1 MAWHKPK
8 PADSGG
14 GENTS
19 FDNEILTRE
28 GLKTISKQIA
38 SADEFNEL
46 EVFEVMDIY
55 RDEGNPRISS
65 PGEVVGR
72 YIHSEIDDSVKDLLT
87 FKPLNS
93 NILQQPIVGELWL
106 GINLEG
112 RRYYIGQ
119 VNEDVNDV
127 NFEKFNESSPGGKEN
142 NDTIKVSDAVLN
154 SNKNVEDYTQG
165 NYFEDTNP
173 TKLIPFEGDTIIQG
187 RFGNTIRL
195 GSNQEDLEK
204 DEYVDSPNIKIVA
217 GTQGA
222 EENLETDLSSL
233 YLTTGEYVD
242 YSEPSLSFIERD
254 YDLPQLV
261 GDSDRIVLN
270 AKSDVVAVFAQ
281 KDIRLNSIDGDVL
294 IQAKDKIEFKPE
306 NSQIINNIL
315 NGGMILNKTKDGIP
329 FGQLDMIGFLKQ
341 VMGLQLF
348 LKGMTLGVPKLSN
361 PLTLPLGVKEIVKG
375 LKGAEDFI
383 TATLGLE
390 FISKSLM
397 ETKTI
402 EEIKAVLPI
411 PGGFAGIIDD
421 VSNITDEQIKKLEE
435 LEKAAGEQIQKA
447 SELQNALNGAPPNV
461 SGVQSLLADGSFD
474 NFDGVAD
481 LKSVIDGASDED
493 LERYINNGGLSSF
506 ENQVSEQSSIIG
518 SADTAR
524 SYQSLFKTKG
534 VSDG

>member
-28 GLKTISKQIA
+28 GLKTISKQLA

-55 RDEGNPRISS
+55 RDEGNPKISS
-65 PGEVVGR
+65 PGEVIGR
-72 YIHSEIDDSVKDLLT
+72 YLHSEIDDSVKDLFT

-127 NFEKFNESSPGGKEN
+127 NFEQFNESSPGGKEN
-142 NDTIKVSDAVLN
+142 NDTPKASDAVLN

-217 GTQGA
+217 GTSGA

-242 YSEPSLSFIERD
+242 YSEPSLAFIERD

-306 NSQIINNIL
+306 SSQIINNIL

-329 FGQLDMIGFLKQ
+329 FPKLDIVGFLKQ
-341 VMGLQLF
+341 VTGIQKMFQAMIVGI
-348 LKGMTLGVPKLSN
+348 PKLSN
-361 PLTLPLGVKEIVKG
+361 PVTLPSGVKDIVKG
-375 LKGAEDFI
+375 LKGAQQFVD
-383 TATLGLE
+383 ATINLE
-390 FISKSLM
+390 FLSQYIM

-411 PGGFAGIIDD
+411 PAGFGGIIDD
-421 VSNITDEQIKKLEE
+421 IANITDEQIKKLEE
-435 LEKAAGEQIQKA
+435 LEKSVGEQIQKA
-447 SELQNALNGAPPNV
+447 TELQNSLSQLPPDVGNV
-461 SGVQSLLADGSFD
+461 KNLLDDGSFD
-474 NFDGVAD
+474 SFDGVAD
-481 LKSVIDGASDED
+481 LRSVLGDNPSDEE

-506 ENQVSEQSSIIG
+506 ENQVSNLNSVVG

-524 SYQSLFKTKG
+524 SYKNLFKAAR
-534 VSDG
+534 S

>member
-19 FDNEILTRE
+19 FDNEIITRE
-28 GLKTISKQIA
+28 GLKTIFKQIA

-65 PGEVVGR
+65 PGEVIGR
-72 YIHSEIDDSVKDLLT
+72 YLHSEIDDSVKDLLT

-142 NDTIKVSDAVLN
+142 NDTPKVSDAVLN

-165 NYFEDTNP
+165 NFFEDTNP

-242 YSEPSLSFIERD
+242 YSEPSLAFIERD

-281 KDIRLNSIDGDVL
+281 KDIRLNSIDGD
-294 IQAKDKIEFKPE
+294 
-306 NSQIINNIL
+306 IIVSGSNDVNIFGENNISITNNSGDGDIRIGNAKAQDL
-315 NGGMILNKTKDGIP
+315 TIVSQRQRIISLKKTVINSSNGEIE
-329 FGQLDMIGFLKQ
+329 IG
-341 VMGLQLF
+341 
-348 LKGMTLGVPKLSN
+348 LGRRDN
-361 PLTLPLGVKEIVKG
+361 PLPPAVLGNKDFIKIMDLILSTNISSKSVELATEAAQPTPNPITIESLTKEI
-375 LKGAEDFI
+375 
-383 TATLGLE
+383 
-390 FISKSLM
+390 
-397 ETKTI
+397 
-402 EEIKAVLPI
+402 
-411 PGGFAGIIDD
+411 
-421 VSNITDEQIKKLEE
+421 
-435 LEKAAGEQIQKA
+435 
-447 SELQNALNGAPPNV
+447 
-461 SGVQSLLADGSFD
+461 
-474 NFDGVAD
+474 AD
-481 LKSVIDGASDED
+481 LKNIKDEKT
-493 LERYINNGGLSSF
+493 YLSKK
-506 ENQVSEQSSIIG
+506 VSIE
-518 SADTAR
+518 
-524 SYQSLFKTKG
+524 
-534 VSDG
+534 

>member
-1 MAWHKPK
+1 M
-8 PADSGG
+8 
-14 GENTS
+14 
-19 FDNEILTRE
+19 
-28 GLKTISKQIA
+28 
-38 SADEFNEL
+38 
-46 EVFEVMDIY
+46 
-55 RDEGNPRISS
+55 
-65 PGEVVGR
+65 
-72 YIHSEIDDSVKDLLT
+72 
-87 FKPLNS
+87 
-93 NILQQPIVGELWL
+93 
-106 GINLEG
+106 
-112 RRYYIGQ
+112 
-119 VNEDVNDV
+119 
-127 NFEKFNESSPGGKEN
+127 
-142 NDTIKVSDAVLN
+142 
-154 SNKNVEDYTQG
+154 
-165 NYFEDTNP
+165 
-173 TKLIPFEGDTIIQG
+173 
-187 RFGNTIRL
+187 
-195 GSNQEDLEK
+195 
-204 DEYVDSPNIKIVA
+204 
-217 GTQGA
+217 
-222 EENLETDLSSL
+222 
-233 YLTTGEYVD
+233 
-242 YSEPSLSFIERD
+242 
-254 YDLPQLV
+254 
-261 GDSDRIVLN
+261 
-270 AKSDVVAVFAQ
+270 VAVFAQ

-348 LKGMTLGVPKLSN
+348 LKGMTVGVPKLSN
-361 PLTLPLGVKEIVKG
+361 PLTLALGVKEIVKG

-411 PGGFAGIIDD
+411 PDGFAGIIDD
-421 VSNITDEQIKKLEE
+421 VANITDEQIKKLEE

>member
-294 IQAKDKIEFKPE
+294 IQAKDKI
-306 NSQIINNIL
+306 
-315 NGGMILNKTKDGIP
+315 
-329 FGQLDMIGFLKQ
+329 
-341 VMGLQLF
+341 
-348 LKGMTLGVPKLSN
+348 
-361 PLTLPLGVKEIVKG
+361 
-375 LKGAEDFI
+375 
-383 TATLGLE
+383 
-390 FISKSLM
+390 
-397 ETKTI
+397 
-402 EEIKAVLPI
+402 PI
-411 PGGFAGIIDD
+411 P
-421 VSNITDEQIKKLEE
+421 VLKKNDKL
-435 LEKAAGEQIQKA
+435 
-447 SELQNALNGAPPNV
+447 
-461 SGVQSLLADGSFD
+461 
-474 NFDGVAD
+474 
-481 LKSVIDGASDED
+481 
-493 LERYINNGGLSSF
+493 
-506 ENQVSEQSSIIG
+506 
-518 SADTAR
+518 
-524 SYQSLFKTKG
+524 
-534 VSDG
+534 